1 MVTLLLEGGP
11 DALFEVRTKLA
22 AGQPCLVVEGSGRS
36 ADLLGY
42 AVRLA
47 RQQQQQPGTGQFSLS
62 QEQRGLLQSRV
73 KQVLHCS
80 GLICVAKTELNCNV
94 LLL

>member
-11 DALFEVRTKLA
+11 DALFEVRNKLA

-47 RQQQQQPGTGQFSLS
+47 RQQQQPGTAQFSLS

-73 KQVLHCS
+73 KQVPHCS
-80 GLICVAKTELNCNV
+80 ALKWVVKTELNCNV